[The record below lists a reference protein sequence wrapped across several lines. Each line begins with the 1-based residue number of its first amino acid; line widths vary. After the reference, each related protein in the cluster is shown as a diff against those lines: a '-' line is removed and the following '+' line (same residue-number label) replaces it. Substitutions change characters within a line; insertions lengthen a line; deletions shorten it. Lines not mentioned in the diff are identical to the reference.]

1 MHSQSRLFFIDGPG
15 GSGKTFL
22 YRSMLA
28 HLRKMG
34 KIIIA
39 VATSG
44 IAATL
49 LQGGRT
55 AHSRF
60 QIPLRPTAS
69 SLCKIKKQTELAEL
83 IRRASAIV
91 WDEAPM
97 ANRYAF
103 ESVSKSFQDIME
115 NQIAFGGKTMVF
127 GGDFR
132 QVLPVVKRGTKAEQ
146 IAASISRSTFW
157 HRVKIIHLQQNMRSA
172 QDIELSQFLLR
183 IGDGLQQTVNHDF
196 IKLPDSII
204 IPWEGEQSIQMLID
218 SVFPNMTNH
227 VNDENYMVN
236 RAIITPKNVDVD
248 NINQMLILKFPGQE
262 KEYTSWD
269 SVEDDNHNL
278 FQEEFLNS
286 LSPSGLPQHK
296 IILKVGSPIMLLRN
310 VAPEL
315 GLCNGTRL
323 ICRGLRR
330 NFIDAEIITGP
341 YKCTRFFLHRMPLK
355 SEDTSGLP
363 FELTRREFPIR
374 LSFALT
380 INKAQGQTIQN
391 IGIFLGNHVFSH
403 GQLYVA
409 LSRGVSQHST
419 KILVKD
425 GNLQHR
431 SGVFTRNVV
440 FKDVLLPTRE

>member
-1 MHSQSRLFFIDGPG
+1 
-15 GSGKTFL
+15 
-22 YRSMLA
+22 MLA

-39 VATSG
+39 VATSE

-49 LQGGRT
+49 LQGERT
-55 AHSRF
+55 AHSRLH
-60 QIPLRPTAS
+60 IPLRPTAS
-69 SLCKIKKQTELAEL
+69 TLCKIKKQTDLAEL

-115 NQIAFGGKTMVF
+115 NQIAFGGKTMGF

-132 QVLPVVKRGTKAEQ
+132 QVLPVVKRGSKAEQ
-146 IAASISRSTFW
+146 IVASISRSTFW
-157 HRVKIIHLQQNMRSA
+157 HRLKIIHLQQNMRSA
-172 QDIELSQFLLR
+172 QDIEFSQFLLR
-183 IGDGLQQTVNHDF
+183 IGDGLQQTVSHDF
-196 IKLPDSII
+196 IKLSDSII

-218 SVFPNMTNH
+218 SVFPNMINH

-236 RAIITPKNVDVD
+236 RAIITPKYVDVD
-248 NINQMLILKFPGQE
+248 NINQMLILKFPGVE

-286 LSPSGLPQHK
+286 LSPSGLPPHK

-310 VAPEL
+310 VVPEL
-315 GLCNGTRL
+315 GLCNGARL
-323 ICRGLRR
+323 ICRGLGR

-355 SEDTSGLP
+355 SEDNSGLP
-363 FELTRREFPIR
+363 FELTRRQFLIR

-380 INKAQGQTIQN
+380 INKAQGQTIPN
-391 IGIFLGNHVFSH
+391 IAIFLRNHVFSQ

-409 LSRGVSQHST
+409 LSRRVSQHST
-419 KILVKD
+419 KFLVKD

-431 SGVFTRNVV
+431 SGVLTRNVV

>member
-1 MHSQSRLFFIDGPG
+1 MS
-15 GSGKTFL
+15 
-22 YRSMLA
+22 
-28 HLRKMG
+28 

-49 LQGGRT
+49 MQGGRT
-55 AHSRF
+55 SHSHF

-69 SLCKIKKQTELAEL
+69 TLCRIKKQTELAEL
-83 IRRASAIV
+83 IRRSSAIV

-97 ANRYAF
+97 ANHYAF

-132 QVLPVVKRGTKAEQ
+132 QVLPVVKRGSKAEQ
-146 IAASISRSTFW
+146 IAASISRFKDHT
-157 HRVKIIHLQQNMRSA
+157 M
-172 QDIELSQFLLR
+172 
-183 IGDGLQQTVNHDF
+183 G
-196 IKLPDSII
+196 
-204 IPWEGEQSIQMLID
+204 
-218 SVFPNMTNH
+218 
-227 VNDENYMVN
+227 

-248 NINQMLILKFPGQE
+248 NINQMLILKFPGEE
-262 KEYTSWD
+262 KEYTFWD
-269 SVEDDNHNL
+269 SVEDDNHNP

-286 LSPSGLPQHK
+286 LSPSGLPRHR

-310 VAPEL
+310 VVPEL

-323 ICRGLRR
+323 ICRGLGR

-341 YKCTRFFLHRMPLK
+341 HKSTRFFLHRMPLK
-355 SEDTSGLP
+355 SEDNSGLP
-363 FELTRREFPIR
+363 FELARRQFPIR

-391 IGIFLGNHVFSH
+391 IDIFFRNHVSSH

-409 LSRGVSQHST
+409 LSRRVSQNST

-425 GNLQHR
+425 ENLHRR
-431 SGVFTRNVV
+431 SGVFTRNVILR
-440 FKDVLLPTRE
+440 DVLLPNRE

>member
-1 MHSQSRLFFIDGPG
+1 
-15 GSGKTFL
+15 
-22 YRSMLA
+22 
-28 HLRKMG
+28 MG

-49 LQGGRT
+49 LPSGRI

-69 SLCKIKKQTELAEL
+69 TLGKIKKQTELADL

-91 WDEAPM
+91 WDEVPM

-115 NQIAFGGKTMVF
+115 NQIAFGRKTMVF

-132 QVLPVVKRGTKAEQ
+132 QMLPVVKRGSKAEQ

-157 HRVKIIHLQQNMRSA
+157 NCVKIIHLQQNMRSA
-172 QDIELSQFLLR
+172 QHIEFLQFLLR
-183 IGDGLQQTVNHDF
+183 VGDGLQHTITRDF
-196 IKLPDSII
+196 IKLSDSII
-204 IPWEGEQSIQMLID
+204 IPWEGEQSIHMMID
-218 SVFPNMTNH
+218 SVFPNMINH
-227 VNDENYMVN
+227 VNDVNYMVD

-248 NINQMLILKFPGQE
+248 NINQMLILKFPGEE

-286 LSPSGLPQHK
+286 LSPSGLPPHK
-296 IILKVGSPIMLLRN
+296 IILKVGSPVMLLRN
-310 VAPEL
+310 VALEL

-323 ICRGLRR
+323 ICRILGR
-330 NFIDAEIITGP
+330 NFIDAQV
-341 YKCTRFFLHRMPLK
+341 
-355 SEDTSGLP
+355 
-363 FELTRREFPIR
+363 LTRVPD
-374 LSFALT
+374 S
-380 INKAQGQTIQN
+380 
-391 IGIFLGNHVFSH
+391 
-403 GQLYVA
+403 LY
-409 LSRGVSQHST
+409 
-419 KILVKD
+419 IEC
-425 GNLQHR
+425 
-431 SGVFTRNVV
+431 
-440 FKDVLLPTRE
+440 P

>member
-1 MHSQSRLFFIDGPG
+1 
-15 GSGKTFL
+15 
-22 YRSMLA
+22 
-28 HLRKMG
+28 MG

-60 QIPLRPTAS
+60 LIPLRPTAS
-69 SLCKIKKQTELAEL
+69 TLCQIKKQSELADL

-97 ANRYAF
+97 ANHYAF
-103 ESVSKSFQDIME
+103 ESVSKSFQDIMD
-115 NQIAFGGKTMVF
+115 NHIAFGGKTMVF

-132 QVLPVVKRGTKAEQ
+132 QVLPVVKRGSKAEQ

-157 HRVKIIHLQQNMRSA
+157 HSVKIIHLQQNMRFA
-172 QDIELSQFLLR
+172 QDIDFSKFLLR
-183 IGDGLQQTVNHDF
+183 IGDGLQHTVNRDF

-204 IPWEGEQSIQMLID
+204 IPWEGEQSIQILID
-218 SVFPNMTNH
+218 SVFLNMINH
-227 VNDENYMVN
+227 VNDENYMVD

-248 NINQMLILKFPGQE
+248 NINQMLIMKFPGEE

-269 SVEDDNHNL
+269 SVEGDNHNL
-278 FQEEFLNS
+278 FQEEFFNS
-286 LSPSGLPQHK
+286 LCPSGLPSHK

-323 ICRGLRR
+323 ICRSLGR
-330 NFIDAEIITGP
+330 NFINAEIITGP
-341 YKCTRFFLHRMPLK
+341 HNGTRFFLHRMPLK
-355 SEDTSGLP
+355 SEDNSGLP
-363 FELTRREFPIR
+363 FELTRRQFPIR

-380 INKAQGQTIQN
+380 INKAQGQTIPN
-391 IGIFLGNHVFSH
+391 IGVFLRNHVFSH

-409 LSRGVSQHST
+409 LSRGVSQNST

-425 GNLQHR
+425 WNLEHQ
-431 SGVFTRNVV
+431 S
-440 FKDVLLPTRE
+440 